1 MPSEYH
7 QNADDETSLNELAD
21 YLSAHI
27 GEWYQS
33 GTKLLYRQPEV
44 RSYPSSFFLRYTLS
58 TTGNLNKNLLIKI
71 RRRPYMETI
80 AQTTIVDGLHEN
92 MPLEYESLKAV
103 YEAVDTASD
112 AIGAIRP
119 LSYFQ
124 PLNAIIMEE
133 ISAVTMGNLLLSFGK
148 KTAKKDENFNPIL
161 DAAHKTGQWLH
172 FFHHHVHESQE
183 IRFSSKKFM
192 QDINELTSHIG
203 SNKNSLISRH
213 LNNIF
218 SAAADNFENSQLHFS
233 ITHGDMTVDNILYKD
248 KKVYSI
254 DIKSKPAATYSDV
267 GLILVHPE
275 TFIPQVLSFGL
286 FIPGKFIKK
295 YQTAIIK
302 GYFRDA
308 EKDYAK
314 IFLYCALHLLDKW
327 AMYEDIFSSRKNLK
341 RLIALLL
348 DPIFKLYFFYKIKSY
363 LAKAKLEQR

>member
-7 QNADDETSLNELAD
+7 QNTDDEISLNELTD
-21 YLSAHI
+21 YLCAHI
-27 GEWYQS
+27 GEWYES
-33 GTKLLYRQPEV
+33 NAKLLYRQPEV

-58 TTGNLNKNLLIKI
+58 TTGDSNKNLLIKI

-80 AQTTIVDGLHEN
+80 AQTKTIDGLHEN

-103 YEAVDTASD
+103 YEAVDTASGT
-112 AIGAIRP
+112 IGAIRP
-119 LSYFQ
+119 LGYFQ

-133 ISAVTMGNLLLSFGK
+133 ISAVTMGKLLLNFGK
-148 KTAKKDENFNPIL
+148 KTAKKDENFNLIL
-161 DAAHKTGQWLH
+161 DVAHKNGQWLH
-172 FFHHHVHESQE
+172 FFHHRVHESQE
-183 IRFSSKKFM
+183 IHFSSKKFM
-192 QDINELTSHIG
+192 QEVNQLTSHIG
-203 SNKNSLISRH
+203 SNKNSIISRY

-218 SAAADNFENSQLHFS
+218 SATSDKFENSQLHFS

-248 KKVYSI
+248 RKVYSI
-254 DIKSKPAATYSDV
+254 DIKSKPAATYSDI

-286 FIPGKFIKK
+286 FIPGKFIQK
-295 YQTAIIK
+295 YQAAIIE
-302 GYFRDA
+302 GYFGDA

-314 IFLYCALHLLDKW
+314 IYLYCALHLLDKW

-363 LAKAKLEQR
+363 LAKAKLQQK